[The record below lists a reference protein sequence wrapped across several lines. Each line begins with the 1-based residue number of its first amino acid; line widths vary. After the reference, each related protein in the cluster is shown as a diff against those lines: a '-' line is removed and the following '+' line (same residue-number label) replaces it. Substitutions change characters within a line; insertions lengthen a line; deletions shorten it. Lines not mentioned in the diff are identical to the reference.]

1 MSVFKQ
7 FTPQDIIISPFRAT
21 RHFFISGSDI
31 INSGIEFYSGY
42 NPTSSIYNYPLNTGI
57 TYQENSTSVYNSI
70 KQLYYS
76 NYLISS
82 SGDPVSLPNLIPG
95 VTPNSDDYNGST
107 LSPRFDNY
115 LQSDLTQSRYF
126 PTSTGSEISVISIP
140 STKYGENIV
149 PGTFELVFN
158 DAYVEDYVDD
168 YFIVPYSI
176 TDDGEG
182 NILANSD
189 IVGQIF
195 YSHGIIVL
203 TDPNYSNL
211 SQVVNTPFYPTYGTS
226 SYGTSSYGPSY
237 DALNNVEIYFDSQF
251 TLYENQYKCTINEN
265 EFQYSLN
272 PTLLSGSNQN
282 VYYSYVTGS
291 DFTPYITTV
300 GLYNDNKEL
309 LAVGKLSQPIPISN
323 YIDTTIIVS
332 FDI

>member
-1 MSVFKQ
+1 
-7 FTPQDIIISPFRAT
+7 
-21 RHFFISGSDI
+21 
-31 INSGIEFYSGY
+31 
-42 NPTSSIYNYPLNTGI
+42 
-57 TYQENSTSVYNSI
+57 
-70 KQLYYS
+70 
-76 NYLISS
+76 
-82 SGDPVSLPNLIPG
+82 LPNLIPG

-126 PTSTGSEISVISIP
+126 PISTGSEISVISIP

-272 PTLLSGSNQN
+272 PTLLSVSNQN